1 MVLILCEDKLGVK
14 SYTHIVDPGF
24 EIPTGME
31 SELEDDIRRLCAGE
45 PVQYVTGSCEFFG
58 RRFNV
63 SPAVLIPRPETEELV
78 SAAVT
83 HALTLDRPMRALDLC
98 TGSGCIA
105 WSLALEVPYAEVVAV
120 DISDEA
126 LAVARCQYD
135 DRRPLFI
142 QADVLDTE
150 QAFSHG
156 IFDIITANPPY
167 VMEKEKAAMRSN
179 VLEHEPGLA
188 LFVPDDDPLVFYR
201 AVARWAQR
209 FLSNPGL
216 GLVEINEALGEQ
228 TAEVFRASGFE
239 AEVIKDL
246 SGRDRIVRF
255 HTVRNV

>member
-24 EIPTGME
+24 EIPAGME
-31 SELEDDIRRLCAGE
+31 AELENDIRRLCAGE
-45 PVQYVTGSCEFFG
+45 PVQYVTGSCEFYG

-78 SAAVT
+78 SAAIT
-83 HALTLDRPMRALDLC
+83 YALDLNRPMRALDLC

-105 WSLALEVPYAEVVAV
+105 WSLALEVPYAEVFAV
-120 DISDEA
+120 DISDDA

-135 DRRPLFI
+135 DNRPLFI
-142 QADVLDTE
+142 HADVLDTE
-150 QAFSHG
+150 QAFDCG
-156 IFDIITANPPY
+156 MFDLITANPPY

-188 LFVPDDDPLVFYR
+188 LFVPDDDPLIFYR

-209 FLSNPGL
+209 FLSASGL
-216 GLVEINEALGEQ
+216 GLVEINEALGAQ
-228 TAEVFRASGFE
+228 TAEVFIAAGFE
-239 AEVIKDL
+239 AEVIKDI

-255 HTVRNV
+255 RPIR